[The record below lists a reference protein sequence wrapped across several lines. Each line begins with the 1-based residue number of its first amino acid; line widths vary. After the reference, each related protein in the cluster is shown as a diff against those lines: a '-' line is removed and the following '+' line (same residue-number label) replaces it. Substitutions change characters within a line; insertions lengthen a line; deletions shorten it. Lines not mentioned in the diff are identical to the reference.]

1 MELESGEGAGSNP
14 GGGKKKKKKKRK
26 NPYQR
31 GSKLWKSFEARGGD
45 AGDGGG
51 TLVYNLSLRRSQ
63 LVSPHSTGYLL
74 ATLLVIRPR
83 IINGM

>member
-1 MELESGEGAGSNP
+1 MELESGEGEGSNP
-14 GGGKKKKKKKRK
+14 GGGEKKRKKRK

-51 TLVYNLSLRRSQ
+51 TLVYNLSLCRS
-63 LVSPHSTGYLL
+63 
-74 ATLLVIRPR
+74 
-83 IINGM
+83 